1 MRPRDSGFLRP
12 ERIIKKGQTTSF
24 LSSKSLHWVRSYR
37 IIMVSPLTPSHCLER
52 AEEADSH
59 EQLEFDEAEYP
70 QLPGNVCE
78 LCLHHRKVI
87 LRQFMAAVR
96 CMYYSKGFL

>member
-1 MRPRDSGFLRP
+1 MRPRDSSFLHP
-12 ERIIKKGQTTSF
+12 ERIIPKGQTTSF
-24 LSSKSLHWVRSYR
+24 LSSKSLHWVRSYK
-37 IIMVSPLTPSHCLER
+37 IMVSPLIPSHCLER

-78 LCLHHRKVI
+78 LHLHRRKAI

-96 CMYYSKGFL
+96 RMYYSKGFL